1 MVIKLGL
8 DDADFGRGVANSK
21 KQVSY
26 LAKEMSANMKIADM
40 AGNQLGKLGTKY
52 DGLSKIIGA
61 QERQVAELKKA
72 YEGSFVD
79 GKATESTKRLA
90 SQLQDA
96 NGKLA
101 AHKQQLIDT
110 AGAIAEYKIKNE
122 GLTGAINK
130 TSESLVKTG
139 SAMQTT
145 GSALTKGLTA
155 PLVAGVTAVTAA
167 AISWESSFAG
177 VKKTV
182 DEVTDANGKVTYSYT
197 QLESELRGLAKTLPS
212 THAEIAN
219 VAEAAGQLG
228 IQTENVTAFTK
239 TMIDLGESTNM
250 SAEDA
255 ATGLARFA
263 NITQMSQNDFDK
275 LGSVLVDLGNNFAT
289 TEREIMDMG
298 LRLAGAGKQ
307 IGMTEAEIMAMA
319 AALSSVGIEA
329 EAGGSAFSKV
339 MVNMKLAT
347 ETGAGAFDELERVAN
362 NAGVTLGELGQAVV
376 NGGKELKAM
385 GDKVGIPAKS
395 LSKMYE
401 EADKAAVSL
410 ENFSDVAGLTNLEFA
425 ELFKNDP
432 SKAIMKFVEGLSKA
446 EEQGTSA
453 IKVLDDMDITEV
465 RLRDSLLRA
474 ANASGVFEDAIA
486 MGSKAWKENTALTEE
501 ANKRYE
507 TTESKLKMLKNEAV
521 DVAIEMGGPFVDALR
536 DGLQAA
542 KPLIEKLAEMAKAF
556 SDADPKT
563 QQMIVGLVGFSAA
576 AGPLLSLTGGL
587 TKGVGK
593 LGGSFVDLLAKMAKK
608 TAVTEMTTALAEGAI
623 SAGEFGG
630 AASLAGGAKGI
641 GGLVSA
647 IGLSMP
653 VVLGLVGA
661 GGALA
666 LGYGAW
672 KLWGEEAYNSAKRTK
687 EWGVDVGKVTSD
699 TLYSVKGD
707 IESASGQLG
716 LLTEGFNVN
725 KNTMVDNFETIGQTI
740 ENSLIKK
747 IEGLDNLL
755 QQIPVTTNKVLNDLV
770 QNEKEKAEG
779 ALAIVQANA
788 AEIQKI
794 RENAS
799 KNNRELNVAEASMIR
814 DLALNTTKAY
824 VDTLDISYKEKQNI
838 LKAMNGDVANATKE
852 EAKLWLQSLG
862 EQRQA
867 QQKHA
872 AKSLEEQKKYLK
884 EMGYNLEGEFAQQYL
899 KEWNEVNK
907 VTTDGFDTQM
917 ALIMDKYPELM
928 NEVSLSN
935 GQLID
940 STSDLGQ
947 ALAKQN
953 EYIVDKARDLSIS
966 LSKTAT
972 ENAEILAWKADQA
985 TTYGKIWNELVF
997 DKKTGEVSTNAA
1009 EAVTEAAKNTQTW
1022 NELRMVLHEA
1032 NIDSNAKKVIG
1043 EAAIANGWWEGMAW
1057 ADKEAVL
1064 QDEFSIATYKAL
1076 ESSGQWAELSFEEKK
1091 AILYSNTPDVIQST
1105 LQNLGLWEAL
1115 DPSVKQLIGINTS
1128 VVKATQ
1134 GGEAALDSYDENNPV
1149 TKQLLGNAYPVVT
1162 SAKEGEGALNRY
1174 SNNNPNTKNLLGNSY
1189 PVVQAT
1195 SQGGSALTTYANN
1208 NPKTKNLNAND
1219 KASGPAGTATG
1230 AVQNFARQGDKTVTL
1245 TTKIKTIFQE
1255 FKEKYFAKGTNYHT
1269 GGPAVVNDQRGSLY
1283 RELVELPSGQMF
1295 IPEERNVRLN
1305 LPRGSKVYTASQT
1318 KQMIPHYAEGV
1329 GVPSNATIVNSLRSV
1344 NNNSIDRTGEI
1355 ASVMRQ
1361 TLNAILEL
1369 KNVVSNIDLN
1379 NKENLQVVLD
1389 SGTLV
1394 GELYEGI
1401 NQKLGE
1407 ANTYERR
1414 GR

>member
-8 DDADFGRGVANSK
+8 DDADFGKGVTNAK
-21 KQVSY
+21 KQVNY
-26 LAKEMSANMKIADM
+26 LAKEMQSNLKVADL
-40 AGNQLGKLGTKY
+40 AGSKMGALGTKY
-52 DGLSKIIGA
+52 EGLTKIIGA
-61 QERQVAELKKA
+61 QERQVTELKKA

-110 AGAIAEYKIKNE
+110 AGEIAEYKIRNE

-130 TSESLVKTG
+130 TSESLVKSG
-139 SAMQTT
+139 SAMQTA
-145 GSALTKGLTA
+145 GSALTKGLTV
-155 PLVAGVTAVTAA
+155 PLAAGVTAVTAA

-182 DEVTDANGKVTYSYT
+182 DEVTDSNGKVTYSYA
-197 QLESELRGLAKTLPS
+197 QLEDELRGLAKTLPS
-212 THAEIAN
+212 THGEIAS

-228 IQTENVTAFTK
+228 IQSEKVVSFTK

-250 SAEDA
+250 SAESA

-263 NITQMSQNDFDK
+263 NITQMSQDDFGR

-289 TEREIMDMG
+289 TEQEIMDMG

-307 IGMTEAEIMAMA
+307 IGMSEAEIMSMA

-339 MVNMKLAT
+339 MVNMQLAT
-347 ETGAGAFDELERVAN
+347 ETGAGAFDELERIAN
-362 NAGVTLGELGQAVV
+362 NAGITLGELGQSVV

-385 GDKVGIPAKS
+385 GEKVGIPAKA
-395 LSKMYE
+395 LSQMYK
-401 EADKAAVSL
+401 EADKAAISL
-410 ENFSDVAGLTNLEFA
+410 ESFSDVAGLTNLEFA

-474 ANASGVFEDAIA
+474 ANASGVFEEAIA
-486 MGSKAWKENTALTEE
+486 MGTKAWEENTALTEE
-501 ANKRYE
+501 AGKRYE

-563 QQMIVGLVGFSAA
+563 QQMIVGLVGFGAA

-587 TKGVGK
+587 TKGIGK

-608 TAVTEMTTALAEGAI
+608 TAVTEMTIALAEGAI

-666 LGYGAW
+666 VGYGAW
-672 KLWGEEAYNSAKRTK
+672 KLFGEEAWNSAQRVKNWGYDVGETTGKALTDIQTNTQSASGELNLMAQGFDTNTESMVENFEKIGLTIQNQLTEQINAFRESLDLLPEEVRGAAEEIIEAGISEREEALKIVEENNQRIVDIKKKYVDK
-687 EWGVDVGKVTSD
+687 EGKVTIQGAKMIQDLMKQSTQEYLKITVED
-699 TLYSVKGD
+699 ADARRQIMDALTGD
-707 IESASGQLG
+707 VESAS
-716 LLTEGFNVN
+716 
-725 KNTMVDNFETIGQTI
+725 
-740 ENSLIKK
+740 
-747 IEGLDNLL
+747 
-755 QQIPVTTNKVLNDLV
+755 
-770 QNEKEKAEG
+770 KE
-779 ALAIVQANA
+779 Q
-788 AEIQKI
+788 
-794 RENAS
+794 
-799 KNNRELNVAEASMIR
+799 AEA
-814 DLALNTTKAY
+814 
-824 VDTLDISYKEKQNI
+824 
-838 LKAMNGDVANATKE
+838 
-852 EAKLWLQSLG
+852 WLQSLG
-862 EQRQA
+862 KQRQTTKETYT
-867 QQKHA
+867 QQLEDY
-872 AKSLEEQKKYLK
+872 KSYLDDKGILNTEEGKQLVELFEK
-884 EMGYNLEGEFAQQYL
+884 ARDQS
-899 KEWNEVNK
+899 
-907 VTTDGFDTQM
+907 TDAIDAQM
-917 ALIMDKYPELM
+917 AIIAEKYPELADKIF
-928 NEVSLSN
+928 LAN
-935 GQLID
+935 GQLISSMGEAGD
-940 STSDLGQ
+940 AAKKANQDIIENAQNLSNK
-947 ALAKQN
+947 LAANAK
-953 EYIVDKARDLSIS
+953 K
-966 LSKTAT
+966 
-972 ENAEILAWKADQA
+972 NAEILAWTADESTEA
-985 TTYGKIWNELVF
+985 GRIWNSLELI
-997 DKKTGEVSTNAA
+997 DKEGNVKSNAS
-1009 EAVTEAAKNTQTW
+1009 EIVKEAAKDTRTW
-1022 NELRMVLHEA
+1022 NEMRMLVHEA

-1076 ESSGQWAELSFEEKK
+1076 ESSGKWAELSFEEKK

-1105 LQNLGLWEAL
+1105 LQDLGLWEAL

-1128 VVKATQ
+1128 VVQALQ
-1134 GGEAALDSYDENNPV
+1134 GGEVALNNYDANNPD
-1149 TKQLLGNAYPVVT
+1149 TKQLLGNAFPVVN
-1162 SAKEGEGALNRY
+1162 SAREGEGALNSY
-1174 SNNNPNTKNLLGNSY
+1174 AGNNPAQKDLLGNPY

-1195 SQGGSALTTYANN
+1195 NQGGSALNTYASN
-1208 NPKTKNLNAND
+1208 NPATKNLNAND
-1219 KASGPAGTATG
+1219 NASGPAKNATG
-1230 AVQNFARQGDKTVTL
+1230 AVQEFGRQGNKTVEL
-1245 TTKIKTIFQE
+1245 VTKVKTIFQE

-1283 RELVELPSGQMF
+1283 RELIELPSGQMF

-1329 GVPSNATIVNSLRSV
+1329 GVPSNATIVNNLRAVGDTKMQTTDFSEL
-1344 NNNSIDRTGEI
+1344 TKL
-1355 ASVMRQ
+1355 MRDM
-1361 TLNAILEL
+1361 LNAISRLTPEI
-1369 KNVVSNIDLN
+1369 NI
-1379 NKENLQVVLD
+1379 
-1389 SGTLV
+1389 
-1394 GELYEGI
+1394 Y
-1401 NQKLGE
+1401 E
-1407 ANTYERR
+1407 ANLGNKHDIRR
-1414 GR
+1414 INEELAFLTQIEKGGVS